1 MGFQLLLDVCRIT
14 EWWMKPNGWLVSAG
28 VWSADE
34 VLRML
39 WIHFL
44 ISVLALFFESFQSRM
59 VLLIACVFFLE
70 KALYNWVEAEDFGGF
85 FFTHLQGGMVSYM
98 WMSWRVCLIVRESG
112 IGWNH
117 WKSVLCQI
125 VRGFLI
131 GCHWQS
137 TIPLTVRESLI
148 GYEFLFLFM
157 LPMNKVISG
166 TRQITICLWCHQNL

>member
-1 MGFQLLLDVCRIT
+1 
-14 EWWMKPNGWLVSAG
+14 
-28 VWSADE
+28 
-34 VLRML
+34 
-39 WIHFL
+39 
-44 ISVLALFFESFQSRM
+44 
-59 VLLIACVFFLE
+59 
-70 KALYNWVEAEDFGGF
+70 
-85 FFTHLQGGMVSYM
+85 M

-137 TIPLTVRESLI
+137 IIPLTVRESLI

-166 TRQITICLWCHQNL
+166 TRQITMSMMPPELVDCLFIQTLWKLNLIQYFVYFLYFVVLREQAPVWWDCISDFGLISELSWFLYFIHVSLSCRL

>member
-1 MGFQLLLDVCRIT
+1 MRPRILGFV
-14 EWWMKPNGWLVSAG
+14 
-28 VWSADE
+28 
-34 VLRML
+34 
-39 WIHFL
+39 
-44 ISVLALFFESFQSRM
+44 
-59 VLLIACVFFLE
+59 
-70 KALYNWVEAEDFGGF
+70 
-85 FFTHLQGGMVSYM
+85 FFTHLQGRMVSYM

-125 VRGFLI
+125 VKGFLI

-137 TIPLTVRESLI
+137 IIPLTVRESLI

-166 TRQITICLWCHQNL
+166 TRRITMCLWCHQNLYGRLFIYSNFMKTQSYTILCVLFIFCCFAWASSRLVRLYLGFWIDLRIVLVFVFYTCISIL

>member
-1 MGFQLLLDVCRIT
+1 MGFQLLLDVCRIR

-85 FFTHLQGGMVSYM
+85 FLHIYKEEWFPICGCPGGCVLLLESQGLV
-98 WMSWRVCLIVRESG
+98 G
-112 IGWNH
+112 I
-117 WKSVLCQI
+117 I
-125 VRGFLI
+125 
-131 GCHWQS
+131 
-137 TIPLTVRESLI
+137 ESLFCVRLLKVFWLVVI
-148 GYEFLFLFM
+148 GKASSL
-157 LPMNKVISG
+157 
-166 TRQITICLWCHQNL
+166 

>member
-1 MGFQLLLDVCRIT
+1 MAGLLVLVFDQPMKCWECNEFISWIQCWDFFFSLSKAEWYCWKLVFSSYRKHFIT
-14 EWWMKPNGWLVSAG
+14 E
-28 VWSADE
+28 
-34 VLRML
+34 LRPRIL
-39 WIHFL
+39 
-44 ISVLALFFESFQSRM
+44 
-59 VLLIACVFFLE
+59 
-70 KALYNWVEAEDFGGF
+70 GF
-85 FFTHLQGGMVSYM
+85 VFFTHLQGRMVSYM

-137 TIPLTVRESLI
+137 IIPLTVRESLI

-166 TRQITICLWCHQNL
+166 TRQITMCLWCHQNL